1 MHGAKRLTKCTN
13 YQSTYISL
21 PINKKPAFYIAG
33 F

>member
-1 MHGAKRLTKCTN
+1 MHGAKRLIKCTN

-21 PINKKPAFYIAG
+21 PINKKPAVYTVG